1 VEHSI
6 FAMEVC
12 ARLEPGSVLR
22 SRLHEAARGYGPR
35 MNLQQKWEQYR
46 RAREILFQHL
56 YLVERGCWDYFD
68 DDARALRDYDMWSK
82 GMTTEEGAR
91 KAPSGASASA
101 GAGPYRSQTH
111 YLTFTM
117 AFLIVHGSPTDRAM
131 AALCNIPEANLW
143 RRDVFAHL
151 LHGLGSLNFASVKS
165 DVVYLIP
172 RDEGWALTAQDLED
186 PKFHYLRQLV

>member
-12 ARLEPGSVLR
+12 ARLDPGTALR
-22 SRLHEAARGYGPR
+22 SLLHEATLGYGPR
-35 MNLQQKWEQYR
+35 MNLQQKWHQYR
-46 RAREILFQHL
+46 KAAMVLLNHL
-56 YLVERGCWDYFD
+56 HLVERGCWDYFD
-68 DDARALRDYDMWSK
+68 DDARAQRDYDMWSK

-91 KAPSGASASA
+91 KAPSGLSD
-101 GAGPYRSQTH
+101 PYRGQTR

-117 AFLIVHGSPTDRAM
+117 AFLILHGSPTDRAM
-131 AALCNIPEANLW
+131 ASICNIQASNLW

-151 LHGLGSLNFASVKS
+151 LRGMGNLNFASVKS

-172 RDEGWALTAQDLED
+172 RDEGWGLTAQDLDD
-186 PKFHYLRQLV
+186 PKFHYLRQIV